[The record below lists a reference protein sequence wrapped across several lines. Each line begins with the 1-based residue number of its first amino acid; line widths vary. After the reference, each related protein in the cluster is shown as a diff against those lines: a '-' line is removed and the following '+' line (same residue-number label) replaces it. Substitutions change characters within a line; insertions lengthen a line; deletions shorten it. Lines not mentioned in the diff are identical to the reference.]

1 MRKHFLNPPNW
12 FTGAGLFCGMYAIIL
27 ATGIQGEQNFYKAAS
42 MILFAAVFDLLDGRV
57 ARITK
62 TGSAFGTQLDSLVD
76 MVSFGLAPAILL
88 YAWGMEALG
97 SLGLVGAFVFALCV
111 SFRLARFNIEVA
123 DKQDEFV
130 SGLTCT
136 MAGSTIA
143 AAVMTH
149 AKLHGGGEA
158 YEHPMYVWLITLVLS
173 VLMVSNVPYRT
184 HKTMFRER
192 RTHMLLAFC
201 LGCLLVAAVRFNVQS
216 GFLALLAP
224 YVASGPLEAL
234 LFRRRAPVGTGDDL
248 LDVDDEIEDED
259 EDWSVR

>member
-76 MVSFGLAPAILL
+76 MVAFGLAPAILL
-88 YAWGMEALG
+88 YSWGMEALG
-97 SLGLVGAFVFALCV
+97 TMGLVAAFAFALCT

-123 DKQDEFV
+123 DKQEEFV

-136 MAGSTIA
+136 MAGSTVA

-149 AKLHGGGEA
+149 AKFHVGGEGFD
-158 YEHPMYVWLITLVLS
+158 HPLSVWIITMVLS

-184 HKTMFRER
+184 HKTMFKER

-201 LGCLLVAAVRFNVQS
+201 LACLLVAAVRFNVQS

-234 LFRRRAPVGTGDDL
+234 LFRRRAPSTGDDL
-248 LDVDDEIEDED
+248 LDVDEAIEDED